1 MMYKKGR
8 ETENKLNKF
17 FKSVFIAEGK
27 RQKPEPDFLRKR
39 TRKTEANLDKKRI

>member
-1 MMYKKGR
+1 MMYKKDR

-27 RQKPEPDFLRKR
+27 RKIPEPGFLRKR
-39 TRKTEANLDKKRI
+39 TRKTEINLDN